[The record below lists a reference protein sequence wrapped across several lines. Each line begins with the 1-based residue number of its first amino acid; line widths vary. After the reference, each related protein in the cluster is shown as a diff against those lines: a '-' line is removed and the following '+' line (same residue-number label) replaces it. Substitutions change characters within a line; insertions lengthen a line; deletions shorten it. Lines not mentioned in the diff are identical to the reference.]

1 VGVSVSHLISR
12 IGLAFFDTR
21 ELVTNI
27 RSNIFDVV
35 DTIVFQIN
43 ACLCDE
49 NCLSLSGLII
59 GGNLGK
65 PRDCLG
71 LFGVSID
78 VIGYP
83 FTCPRLRPG
92 EAKIFDDKYSAAR
105 VCHLAV
111 LHTPHLRRCDPSAA
125 PKGRRAVG

>member
-1 VGVSVSHLISR
+1 MQRSRLLKQDEFKRVSNCGPDVLADASIRRGRLCIPFDIAYRVG
-12 IGLAFFDTR
+12 FFSI
-21 ELVTNI
+21 LTNI

-43 ACLCDE
+43 VRLRDE
-49 NCLSLSGLII
+49 NSLSLSGLII

-65 PRDCLG
+65 HRDCLG

-83 FTCPRLRPG
+83 FTCPPVKTR
-92 EAKIFDDKYSAAR
+92 
-105 VCHLAV
+105 
-111 LHTPHLRRCDPSAA
+111 
-125 PKGRRAVG
+125 

>member
-1 VGVSVSHLISR
+1 MRAQHRVHAALSVLLKQDEFKHVSNCGLD
-12 IGLAFFDTR
+12 GLADVSIRHGRLCIPFDIAYRVGFFFDAR

-43 ACLCDE
+43 ARLCDE
-49 NCLSLSGLII
+49 NSLSLSGLII

-65 PRDCLG
+65 HRDCLG

-83 FTCPRLRPG
+83 FTCPPVKTR
-92 EAKIFDDKYSAAR
+92 
-105 VCHLAV
+105 
-111 LHTPHLRRCDPSAA
+111 
-125 PKGRRAVG
+125 